1 VYIYLLFP
9 FCFQQKKNQKSL
21 PIQPKILF
29 WKNTFLVALPFFFM
43 LTTFLYIQH
52 LKKYRKTSN
61 TYGRFE
67 VSTGQ
72 TTKDFFYNKK
82 MEELEGSFIF

>member
-1 VYIYLLFP
+1 
-9 FCFQQKKNQKSL
+9 
-21 PIQPKILF
+21 
-29 WKNTFLVALPFFFM
+29 M

-52 LKKYRKTSN
+52 LKKYRKTPN

-72 TTKDFFYNKK
+72 TTKDFSITRKWKNWKDPLFS
-82 MEELEGSFIF
+82 EEREI